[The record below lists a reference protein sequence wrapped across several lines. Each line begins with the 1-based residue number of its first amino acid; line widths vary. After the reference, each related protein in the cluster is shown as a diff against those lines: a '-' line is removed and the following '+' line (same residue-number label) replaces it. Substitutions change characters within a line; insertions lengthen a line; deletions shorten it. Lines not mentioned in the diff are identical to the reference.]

1 MRILYLMA
9 AFLLATST
17 AVAGV
22 YKWVD
27 ENGKVHFSDTP
38 MSANAQPLKLKSVN
52 SVSFTQVNSSHGQQ
66 LTIYTAE
73 WCGYC
78 TKAKNFM
85 RRENIAFREFDIE
98 KSREG
103 KMRYKQF
110 NVKSIPLFTLNKE
123 RMAGFSEKRLLEM
136 IKRNQK

>member
-1 MRILYLMA
+1 MRI
-9 AFLLATST
+9 FLLITTFLVFTSS
-17 AVAGV
+17 ALAGV

-27 ENGKVHFSDTP
+27 ENGEVHFSDKP
-38 MSANAQPLKLKSVN
+38 MSAKAERFEVSSTN
-52 SVSFTQVNSSHGQQ
+52 SVSFTKVESSYGSQ

-78 TKAKNFM
+78 TKAKKYM
-85 RRENIAFREFDIE
+85 RSNNIAFREFDIE

-110 NVKSIPLFTLNKE
+110 NTKSIPLFTLNKE
-123 RMAGFSEKRLLEM
+123 RMTGFSEKRLLEM

>member
-1 MRILYLMA
+1 MRTLSLMA
-9 AFLLATST
+9 TFLLATST

-22 YKWVD
+22 YKWID
-27 ENGKVHFSDTP
+27 ENGKVHFSDRP
-38 MSANAQPLKLKSVN
+38 MSAKAEPLKLKSVN
-52 SVSFTQVNSSHGQQ
+52 SVSFTQVDSSHGQQ

-78 TKAKNFM
+78 TKAKKYM
-85 RRENIAFREFDIE
+85 RSNNIAFREFDIE

-110 NVKSIPLFTLNKE
+110 NTKSIPLFTLNKE
-123 RMAGFSEKRLLEM
+123 RMTGFSESRLQDM
-136 IKRNQK
+136 IRRNQQ